1 VVAEGDLDG
10 GEGEHGTAA
19 AAAAQTVGGGAPMA
33 HGNDGCSACVA
44 SRAPTEKRKEAAAS
58 WTDLG
63 QDREKGRKGE
73 KRISAQMNYL
83 GIFEYFG

>member
-1 VVAEGDLDG
+1 MAVQEEVDGLATATAAQRKRRWRRLCTPIGCRWRRAHVVAEGDLDG

-44 SRAPTEKRKEAAAS
+44 SRAPTEK
-58 WTDLG
+58 
-63 QDREKGRKGE
+63 
-73 KRISAQMNYL
+73 
-83 GIFEYFG
+83 